1 MFFRAEISN
10 FDIILVIKQREVPL
24 SIFYKLIWIIEE
36 SVMTKS
42 RLLSSDAARCRVF
55 KAVCDRM
62 MSLLA

>member
-1 MFFRAEISN
+1 M
-10 FDIILVIKQREVPL
+10 PL

-55 KAVCDRM
+55 KAVYDRM